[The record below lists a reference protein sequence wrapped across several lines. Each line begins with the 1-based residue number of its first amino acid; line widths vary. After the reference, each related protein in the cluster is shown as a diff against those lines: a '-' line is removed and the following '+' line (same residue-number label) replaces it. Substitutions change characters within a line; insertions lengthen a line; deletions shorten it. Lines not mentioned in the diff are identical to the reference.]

1 MKLWL
6 SAALLS
12 LTVAVTANS
21 DDQHVL
27 QESLQTYPG
36 FDLDLNA
43 LRWVQLEGQDL
54 MLRTELEKVGS
65 PLLLF
70 VAHYTHMILTTQ
82 INLKAAGVKFFDM

>member
-12 LTVAVTANS
+12 LTVAVAANS

-43 LRWVQLEGQDL
+43 LRWVQLEGQDPML
-54 MLRTELEKVGS
+54 MTELEKVGS
-65 PLLLF
+65 PLPLF
-70 VAHYTHMILTTQ
+70 VAHYTHMTL
-82 INLKAAGVKFFDM
+82 